1 MLSGRTTQVHAAD
14 AVNAWELFGA
24 RSVHQG
30 DWKLVWDQAPPAA
43 QRRWQ
48 LFNVAKDPFEQH
60 DLSSSAPD
68 QVAHMQSEWDKYAA
82 ANGVIY

>member
-1 MLSGRTTQVHAAD
+1 MLSGKAVQVHPAD
-14 AVNAWELFGA
+14 QVYAWELFGA

-30 DWKLVWDQAPPAA
+30 DWKLVWDQAQPPT

-60 DLSSSAPD
+60 DLSTSEPA
-68 QVAHMQSEWDKYAA
+68 QYAHMQGEWDKYAA
-82 ANGVIY
+82 QNGVIY